1 MCVGFLASLK
11 MLDSFKLFA
20 FYLRC
25 SSGVGESSGTGVLHS
40 LNVKMPEEMF
50 EGHETCTLLTL
61 KFHIL
66 LY

>member
-25 SSGVGESSGTGVLHS
+25 SSGVSENSGTVVLHS
-40 LNVKMPEEMF
+40 LSMRTPEEMF

-61 KFHIL
+61 NVHIL